1 MSAFT
6 ALPQDMLQH
15 EISRFLD
22 PISRA
27 EFNVVLKN
35 DERVYKKLAADYA
48 LKHHIITV
56 KKGYEDIV
64 RDLNYNLQSLGHDW
78 AGHLNARR
86 AVNKLNRLFKFFLK
100 PMNLVVVSYQQKV
113 RAMLIRTVKDWLEDQ
128 ELYEF
133 TTCQEKE
140 ELQNNAL
147 LALATLRSV
156 RFVRQV
162 NIAGFESVF

>member
-22 PISRA
+22 PLSRA
-27 EFNVVLKN
+27 EFNCVLKK
-35 DERVYKKLAADYA
+35 DERIYNKLSADYA

-56 KKGYEDIV
+56 KKGYDDIV
-64 RDLNYNLQSLGHDW
+64 RKLNYNLESLGHDW
-78 AGHLNARR
+78 AGQLNVQR
-86 AVNKLNRLFKFFLK
+86 AINNLNRFLNFFLK
-100 PMNLVVVSYQQKV
+100 PMNLLVVSYQQNL
-113 RAMLIRTVKDWLEDQ
+113 RTMLIRKVKEWLEDQ

-133 TTCQEKE
+133 TTCEQKE

-162 NIAGFESVF
+162 NLAGFTSVF

>member
-1 MSAFT
+1 MSVFT

-27 EFNVVLKN
+27 EFNSVLKE
-35 DERVYKKLAADYA
+35 DEHVYKKLPADYA
-48 LKHHIITV
+48 LRHHIITV

-64 RDLNYNLQSLGHDW
+64 RELNYNLQSLGHDLR
-78 AGHLNARR
+78 GQLNVKR
-86 AVNKLNRLFKFFLK
+86 AINKLNRFFKFFIN
-100 PMNLVVVSYQQKV
+100 PMNMVVVFYQQNV
-113 RAMLIRTVKDWLEDQ
+113 RTMLIRTVKDWLEDQ

-133 TTCQEKE
+133 TTCEEKE
-140 ELQNNAL
+140 DLQNNAL
-147 LALATLRSV
+147 IALATLRSV

-162 NIAGFESVF
+162 NIAGFTSVF